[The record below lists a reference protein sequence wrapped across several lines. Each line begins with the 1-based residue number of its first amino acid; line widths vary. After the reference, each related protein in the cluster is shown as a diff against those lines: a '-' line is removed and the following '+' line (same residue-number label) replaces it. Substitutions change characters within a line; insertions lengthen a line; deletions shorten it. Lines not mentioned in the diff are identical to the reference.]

1 MTRRLPARVRRDP
14 ARVRRDPAR
23 VRRLPVRLP
32 ANRKVRCGLFIL
44 LALVLVAAF
53 GPLLVGHV
61 LGQSPTRLHAGGTL
75 EPPSGGHWLG
85 TTSSGQD
92 VLAQLVAGTRTSLL
106 VGLVGGTIATV
117 LAVLLGVLSGYSTG
131 RSGAGLT
138 AFVNIFLVIPGLPLL
153 ILVAGYTRGRGG
165 WLTVAVII
173 GLTSWAG
180 GARAK
185 RAQTLS
191 LRGRDFVTAATYSG
205 ESRARV
211 LLIEVVPHLAPVIA
225 STFLFSVVG
234 SIAAEAGLDFI
245 GAGHAGTVSWGT
257 MLYWVQSQGALQSGA
272 WWWFLPPGLCIALVG
287 TAAGLINFGV
297 DELADPRLRARAGT
311 GSAAGR
317 SRRTGGLTP
326 EKAR

>member
-1 MTRRLPARVRRDP
+1 MTRRHHVRFRV
-14 ARVRRDPAR
+14 
-23 VRRLPVRLP
+23 P
-32 ANRKVRCGLFIL
+32 ANRKVRVGLAVFL
-44 LALVLVAAF
+44 LLILVAAF
-53 GPLLVGHV
+53 GQLFVGHV
-61 LGQSPTRLHAGGTL
+61 LGQSPNRLHAGGNL
-75 EPPSGGHWLG
+75 ESPSGRHWLG
-85 TTSSGQD
+85 TTSFGQD
-92 VLAQLVAGTRTSLL
+92 VFAQLVAGTRTSLL
-106 VGLVGGTIATV
+106 VGLIGGAIATA
-117 LAVLLGVLSGYSTG
+117 LAVLLGVLSGYTTG
-131 RSGAGLT
+131 RSGAALT

-153 ILVAGYTRGRGG
+153 ILVASYTRGRGG

-191 LRGRDFVTAATYSG
+191 LRNRDFVEAANYSG
-205 ESRARV
+205 ESRTRI
-211 LLIEVVPHLAPVIA
+211 LLLEVIPHLAPVIA

-297 DELADPRLRARAGT
+297 DELADPRLRTRTSGT
-311 GSAAGR
+311 AAGR
-317 SRRTGGLTP
+317 SRRSGGVTP
-326 EKAR
+326 EGAR

>member
-1 MTRRLPARVRRDP
+1 MIRRRPTIRV
-14 ARVRRDPAR
+14 
-23 VRRLPVRLP
+23 P
-32 ANRKVRCGLFIL
+32 ANRKVRIGLAVL
-44 LALVLVAAF
+44 LVLVLVAAF
-53 GPLLVGHV
+53 GPLFVGHV
-61 LGQSPTRLHAGGTL
+61 LGQSPDRLHAGGNL
-75 EPPSGGHWLG
+75 QSPSGSHWLG
-85 TTSSGQD
+85 TTAFGQD

-106 VGLVGGTIATV
+106 VGLIGGAIATT
-117 LAVLLGVLSGYSTG
+117 LAVLLGVLSGYSKG
-131 RSGAGLT
+131 RSGGALT

-153 ILVAGYTRGRGG
+153 ILVASYTRGRGG

-191 LRGRDFVTAATYSG
+191 LRNRDFVAASTYSG
-205 ESRARV
+205 DSRARI
-211 LLIEVVPHLAPVIA
+211 LLVEVIPHLAPVIA

-245 GAGHAGTVSWGT
+245 GAGNASTVSWGT

-297 DELADPRLRARAGT
+297 DELADPRLRTR
-311 GSAAGR
+311 GSGAAAGR
-317 SRRTGGLTP
+317 SRRSGGLTP
-326 EKAR
+326 ESAR